1 MDDLDT
7 IYKALRLVPDFD
19 GNPNILTRFINL
31 CDQLAVKFCAQES
44 SDLNKCALINGILN
58 KVVGPAARLINANG
72 IPVDWKGIRSALI
85 NNFADQ
91 RDETA
96 LYNDLAILRQGSN
109 TPQEY
114 YERCQSLFSTIMTY
128 VTLHDT
134 LQTTIDSKRDLYKKL
149 TLQAFVRGLNDPLGS
164 RIRCMRPES
173 IEKALEYVHE
183 EVNILYLQSRNERL
197 PDKKPINSGPNNF
210 SNGFKMPVQRV
221 SMPVP
226 GPFNYSVPGP
236 ARPQFVTQSPQNFR
250 PNFNQ
255 PRQFGPTRTQ
265 QIFRAP
271 PPNYNPQNNTF
282 QLVPRSN
289 QDTRPMSG
297 VSHYVTRQLP
307 QTPALTGH
315 DWRKFGNPNPSNYF
329 RTREMNYNYCANEP
343 LYPEYY
349 TDYYEPHY
357 DNCEFVEYQ
366 DPYVYESTH
375 QEYTEYPQT
384 SNVVDDN
391 TTSKTTEPDFQKVQI
406 SDTIK

>member
-31 CDQLAVKFCAQES
+31 CDQLAVQFCAQDS
-44 SDLNKCALINGILN
+44 SDLNKCALLNGILN

-72 IPVDWKGIRSALI
+72 IPVDWKSIRSALI

-114 YERCQSLFSTIMTY
+114 YERCQNLFSTIMTY

-164 RIRCMRPES
+164 RIRCMRPET

-197 PDKKPINSGPNNF
+197 I
-210 SNGFKMPVQRV
+210 
-221 SMPVP
+221 
-226 GPFNYSVPGP
+226 
-236 ARPQFVTQSPQNFR
+236 
-250 PNFNQ
+250 
-255 PRQFGPTRTQ
+255 
-265 QIFRAP
+265 
-271 PPNYNPQNNTF
+271 
-282 QLVPRSN
+282 
-289 QDTRPMSG
+289 
-297 VSHYVTRQLP
+297 SHYVTRQLP
-307 QTPALTGH
+307 QNPALTGH

-329 RTREMNYNYCANEP
+329 KTREMNYNYCTNEP
-343 LYPEYY
+343 SSCSENYI
-349 TDYYEPHY
+349 DYYEPHH
-357 DNCEFVEYQ
+357 NSCEFVEYQ
-366 DPYVYESTH
+366 NQYEYEPTH
-375 QEYTEYPQT
+375 QEYVEFPQT
-384 SNVVDDN
+384 TDLADDN
-391 TTSKTTEPDFQKVQI
+391 TTTKSTEPDFQKNGNIRHSKIEINLQTQRQLPYI
-406 SDTIK
+406 L